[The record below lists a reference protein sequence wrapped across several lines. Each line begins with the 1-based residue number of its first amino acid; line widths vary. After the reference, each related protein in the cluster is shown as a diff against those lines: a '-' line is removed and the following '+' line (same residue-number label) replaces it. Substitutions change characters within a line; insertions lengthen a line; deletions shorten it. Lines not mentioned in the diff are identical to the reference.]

1 MKRLDAD
8 VLVEA
13 CGDLSGEAG
22 VMFSAKLE
30 PLAGPGGLVKPA
42 TYEGGRYQLDR
53 RWWGEG
59 VDRRQVD
66 VVSVDNVPSQA
77 NRLEAALEGF
87 ALQLGLPQVVLDL
100 GGVWALPPHLPTR
113 LSGFRFP
120 HRQADAYLRDSL
132 LGGERFT
139 ATPAGRALIDATGDA
154 AGPIL
159 EWFPQALLFGYW
171 QSHLGKKRS
180 QSKLARSWV
189 SEIVGYDPATAPDN
203 PTAVL
208 GLKGDPLNLSVD
220 DQAEFDEDDLMVKGW
235 KLHEGSA
242 KVGKGAK
249 KEKLSELGH
258 GQVPFPGGNRP
269 AALSGVSFAE
279 VVQRATVSFASL
291 RRVRVGEDTP
301 DQDAA
306 ARAVLVAL
314 GIVAHVG
321 AFGRAFSLRSGC
333 DLRPVSSEWMWLG
346 ASGDEP
352 IEPLGLEDAV
362 GLFLSVVE
370 AAEEV
375 GLPVGSRWPEPLI
388 LEPDESLTKAIKAT
402 WPLES

>member
-1 MKRLDAD
+1 MKRLDAG
-8 VLVEA
+8 VLVGA
-13 CGDLSGEAG
+13 CGELSGDAG

-42 TYEGGRYQLDR
+42 AYEGGRYQLDR

-77 NRLEAALEGF
+77 NRLEAALEGL
-87 ALQLGLPQVVLDL
+87 AGQLGLPQVVLDL
-100 GGVWALPPHLPTR
+100 GGVGALPPHLPTR

-120 HRQADAYLRDSL
+120 HRQADAYLRDAL
-132 LGGERFT
+132 LNGERFT
-139 ATPAGRALIDATGDA
+139 STPAGRALIDATGDA

-180 QSKLARSWV
+180 QSRLARSWV
-189 SEIVGYDPATAPDN
+189 SEIVGYDPATVETRAM
-203 PTAVL
+203 AV
-208 GLKGDPLNLSVD
+208 KGDPLNLSVTEQAQFDPD
-220 DQAEFDEDDLMVKGW
+220 DELAGW
-235 KLHEGSA
+235 ELVDGSKKA
-242 KVGKGAK
+242 AGKGAK
-249 KEKLSELGH
+249 GARLSELGH
-258 GQVPFPGGNRP
+258 GQVIATGDAAAP
-269 AALSGVSFAE
+269 AGVSFAE
-279 VVQRATVSFASL
+279 VVQQATVSFASL
-291 RRVRVGEDTP
+291 RRVRVGEGTP

-362 GLFLSVVE
+362 GLFLSVVDAAE
-370 AAEEV
+370 AA
-375 GLPVGSRWPEPLI
+375 GLPVGSRWPEPLV
-388 LEPDESLTKAIKAT
+388 LEPDESLAKAIKAT

>member
-1 MKRLDAD
+1 MA
-8 VLVEA
+8 
-13 CGDLSGEAG
+13 
-22 VMFSAKLE
+22 FSAGLE
-30 PLAGPGGLVKPA
+30 PLAGRGGLVKPA
-42 TYEGGRYQLDR
+42 VYEGGRYQLGR
-53 RWWGEG
+53 RWWGDG

-77 NRLEAALEGF
+77 NRLEAALEVL
-87 ALQLGLPQVVLDL
+87 AEQLGLPQVVLDL
-100 GGVWALPPHLPTR
+100 GGVGGLPPHLPTR

-132 LGGERFT
+132 LGGERFI

-189 SEIVGYDPATAPDN
+189 SEIVGYDPATVETRAM
-203 PTAVL
+203 AV
-208 GLKGDPLNLSVD
+208 KGDPLSLSVTEQARFDPD
-220 DQAEFDEDDLMVKGW
+220 DGLAGW
-235 KLHEGSA
+235 ELVDGSKKA
-242 KVGKGAK
+242 AGKGARGVR
-249 KEKLSELGH
+249 LSELGH
-258 GQVPFPGGNRP
+258 GQVLSTGDDAAP
-269 AALSGVSFAE
+269 AGVSFAE
-279 VVQRATVSFASL
+279 IVQQATVSFASL
-291 RRVRVGEDTP
+291 RRVRVGEGAP

-321 AFGRAFSLRSGC
+321 AFGRSFSLRSGC
-333 DLRPVSSEWMWLG
+333 DLRPVSSEWVWLG

-352 IEPLGLEDAV
+352 IEPLGLDDAV
-362 GLFLSVVE
+362 GLFRSVVD
-370 AAEEV
+370 AAEGV
-375 GLPVGSRWPEPLI
+375 GLPVGSRWPEPLV